1 MEQRLLRGQRCVD
14 GVGRPIFD
22 FHTGPAA
29 PRPPPERAADGAPPW
44 TVEAPCDDDVHAW
57 IVSSFRRMPKREAFL
72 QDQDLVRV
80 LYPEDAWGA
89 GAADVL
95 EQAANDIAA
104 DLATLGDRV
113 VCAVLEAR
121 GVR

>member
-1 MEQRLLRGQRCVD
+1 M
-14 GVGRPIFD
+14 
-22 FHTGPAA
+22 
-29 PRPPPERAADGAPPW
+29 
-44 TVEAPCDDDVHAW
+44 
-57 IVSSFRRMPKREAFL
+57 
-72 QDQDLVRV
+72 RV

-95 EQAANDIAA
+95 EAAANDIAA

>member
-1 MEQRLLRGQRCVD
+1 M
-14 GVGRPIFD
+14 
-22 FHTGPAA
+22 GPAPA
-29 PRPPPERAADGAPPW
+29 IIQCQQLEPHRTRTHQLTIGPFRKIGPGQPLQQCEFGGVELQPGAGKAA
-44 TVEAPCDDDVHAW
+44 
-57 IVSSFRRMPKREAFL
+57 KREAFL

-89 GAADVL
+89 GASDVL
-95 EQAANDIAA
+95 EAAANDIAA

>member
-1 MEQRLLRGQRCVD
+1 
-14 GVGRPIFD
+14 
-22 FHTGPAA
+22 
-29 PRPPPERAADGAPPW
+29 
-44 TVEAPCDDDVHAW
+44 
-57 IVSSFRRMPKREAFL
+57 MPKREAFL

-95 EQAANDIAA
+95 EAAANDIAA
-104 DLATLGDRV
+104 DLATLGDRG

>member
-1 MEQRLLRGQRCVD
+1 MCIRD
-14 GVGRPIFD
+14 S
-22 FHTGPAA
+22 
-29 PRPPPERAADGAPPW
+29 
-44 TVEAPCDDDVHAW
+44 CDDDVHAW

-104 DLATLGDRV
+104 DLATLGDRG

>member
-1 MEQRLLRGQRCVD
+1 MNDGQRQASDIWASVNS
-14 GVGRPIFD
+14 
-22 FHTGPAA
+22 AA
-29 PRPPPERAADGAPPW
+29 AAAAKGTWEGIKPVKKVLW
-44 TVEAPCDDDVHAW
+44 SDVLY
-57 IVSSFRRMPKREAFL
+57 SPKREAFL

-95 EQAANDIAA
+95 EAAVNDIAA

>member
-1 MEQRLLRGQRCVD
+1 MLGIV
-14 GVGRPIFD
+14 
-22 FHTGPAA
+22 
-29 PRPPPERAADGAPPW
+29 
-44 TVEAPCDDDVHAW
+44 VEATAKT
-57 IVSSFRRMPKREAFL
+57 R
-72 QDQDLVRV
+72 QTV

-95 EQAANDIAA
+95 DQAANDIAA